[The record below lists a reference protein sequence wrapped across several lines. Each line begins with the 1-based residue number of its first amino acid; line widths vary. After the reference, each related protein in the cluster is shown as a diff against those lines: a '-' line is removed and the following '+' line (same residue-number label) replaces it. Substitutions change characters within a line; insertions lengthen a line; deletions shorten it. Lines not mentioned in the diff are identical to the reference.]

1 MKLAERIVQQQDAAV
16 PTPTAIRATVPQQG
30 RMLTFRRTVQVDEF
44 ADLDLRL
51 QATSAK
57 AAPWGFRV
65 AVLGG
70 LLVVMAGF
78 NWLVRRN
85 RLA

>member
-1 MKLAERIVQQQDAAV
+1 V

-51 QATSAK
+51 RATSAK
-57 AAPWGFRV
+57 AAPWVFRV
-65 AVLGG
+65 ALLGG

-78 NWLVRRN
+78 GWLTPRGQGMTV
-85 RLA
+85 AKEVMPK